1 MENEFYQ
8 DLAETYINEE
18 SNTNCESDNG
28 NVISVINDNGN
39 VINVINTCV
48 TATITTDL
56 WTSRSK
62 EGYIGVTCHWLS
74 PKFEPID
81 ILLAIERMPYPHT
94 NEIILNYLKNLV
106 EEFGLSNKI
115 ICGVTDN
122 GSNMRKAFDTWEGV
136 ERLPCTA
143 HTLQLSVNKALII
156 IKPYVKRF
164 KKLVKFFSTSPK
176 QSERLDKAQIEV
188 AKNNTNSL
196 NNFQVLRNITSIKTR
211 WNSSYISWSR
221 LLILRKSIQWLADT
235 LPYETNNDSK
245 KDARRLKQCLL
256 QDYEWDLLEKV
267 LLLLKPFEEATT
279 FFSGAQYPTL
289 SLMYPTI
296 QKLKIKYACDVTGR
310 NRKDDNDNDES
321 QKKSNPPPRPNL
333 NNIAMIFQQKI
344 YESLFDY
351 WNQTSDIGLLATLLD
366 PRLKKMVLFD
376 YETRM
381 RTIEKLNELYLEL
394 KYVEEQDRQSSCIS
408 SSSQATKVSPFFESI
423 FGNLNDEESELS
435 EVDRY
440 LDLCLTPI
448 AQPNENP
455 WIWWK
460 NWG

>member
-1 MENEFYQ
+1 MKQPKLTDVFEKIKEHPQ
-8 DLAETYINEE
+8 QKMKDLHLVTTEWIVLD
-18 SNTNCESDNG
+18 SLPF
-28 NVISVINDNGN
+28 NVLQGEGFKKFIKKLDPKFRVPNNKTIKNIIADKYSIQKTQIKNLIKD
-39 VINVINTCV
+39 TCV

-81 ILLAIERMPYPHT
+81 ILLAIERIQYPHT
-94 NEIILNYLKNLV
+94 NEIILDYLKNLV
-106 EEFGLSNKI
+106 EEFGLSDKI

-122 GSNMRKAFDTWEGV
+122 GSNMRKAFDMWEGV

-143 HTLQLSVNKALII
+143 HTLQLTINKALIT

-164 KKLVKFFSTSPK
+164 KRLVKFFSTSPK

-188 AKNNTNSL
+188 ASREYQELEHSQLINFYDVEGDDDGNGDDDDGNGSDDDDFENNTNSL
-196 NNFQVLRNITSIKTR
+196 NNFQVLRNIASIKTR

-256 QDYEWDLLEKV
+256 QDYEWDLLEKI

-296 QKLKIKYACDVTGR
+296 QKLKIKYACGVTGR
-310 NRKDDNDNDES
+310 NKKDDNDN
-321 QKKSNPPPRPNL
+321 NG
-333 NNIAMIFQQKI
+333 I
-344 YESLFDY
+344 Y
-351 WNQTSDIGLLATLLD
+351 G
-366 PRLKKMVLFD
+366 
-376 YETRM
+376 
-381 RTIEKLNELYLEL
+381 
-394 KYVEEQDRQSSCIS
+394 
-408 SSSQATKVSPFFESI
+408 FF
-423 FGNLNDEESELS
+423 
-435 EVDRY
+435 
-440 LDLCLTPI
+440 
-448 AQPNENP
+448 
-455 WIWWK
+455 
-460 NWG
+460 